1 MFSVGQM
8 CKLNKPPHIFEGII
22 IMPGQSVQIQKINED
37 GTYDLLFYDKEQM
50 PHTMPSVS
58 GEFISE

>member
-1 MFSVGQM
+1 
-8 CKLNKPPHIFEGII
+8 
-22 IMPGQSVQIQKINED
+22 MPGQSVQIQKINED